1 MAGFRNWALPQTDTN
16 PYSIVPEDVTASS
29 SNNEDNTDDLEKV
42 ENKLNLEDTSYIIIN
57 RDRVVNSSRQ
67 YFEDSIDP

>member
-1 MAGFRNWALPQTDTN
+1 MFRNWSLPQTDTN
-16 PYSIVPEDVTASS
+16 TYSIVPEDVTASS

>member
-1 MAGFRNWALPQTDTN
+1 MFRNWALPQTDTN

-57 RDRVVNSSRQ
+57 RDRVVNSSQQ

>member
-1 MAGFRNWALPQTDTN
+1 MFRNWALPQTDTN
-16 PYSIVPEDVTASS
+16 LYSIVQEDVTASS